1 MIVRPTERKIAMA
14 KYPIQETPIFKSIQ
28 AMCDIIADSKGKSM
42 ARKPSS
48 MAIGKHGFYGTQM
61 HSER

>member
-1 MIVRPTERKIAMA
+1 MA